1 MLSNAKNGLL
11 AMVLWF
17 VANQTRAAVV
27 LVVLGLVTILALSVV
42 LMPESS
48 AIAASATAGSP

>member
-1 MLSNAKNGLL
+1 MLSNAKSVML
-11 AMVLWF
+11 
-17 VANQTRAAVV
+17 AVV
-27 LVVLGLVTILALSVV
+27 LWLVENPTRTAAVLVVFGLVTVLTLSVV